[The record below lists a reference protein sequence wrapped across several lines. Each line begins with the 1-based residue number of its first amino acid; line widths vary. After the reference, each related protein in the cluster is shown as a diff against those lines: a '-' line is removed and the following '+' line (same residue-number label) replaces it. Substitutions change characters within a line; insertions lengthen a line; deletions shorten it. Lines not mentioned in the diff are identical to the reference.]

1 MSVSRRADGRW
12 IVKFRDGQNGQKWK
26 QRSFRDEQTARA
38 FDAEMRE
45 PSEDDGRLTVGEL
58 ALAYLRSRPDI
69 HRSTRR
75 SILWLLADGGPAAFA
90 RDKYADALTRQ
101 DLERMREALRAR
113 QAGNNTINHYQSY
126 LSSILAWGVEQD
138 FLARHPWPYRKLK
151 VVRPVVRAQLRDLLR
166 IFPELPGWLRWA
178 VKTAF
183 FLALRPGQVELFGL
197 RWAAFDFRR
206 RQVVI
211 VQGKSGKPKT
221 VIIRND
227 AYLREA
233 ALRCAH
239 DQRRGIPWVCHR
251 GDGKRILSCRRAWE
265 TACTRAGVAMR
276 LYDVRHIAATVMLG
290 EGADLAAVAA
300 QLGHQSVATTGAIYA
315 HVTPAGQARAAEL
328 MPSLDGVID
337 VVPVT
342 E

>member
-12 IVKFRDGQNGQKWK
+12 IVKFRNGDKWI

-38 FDAEMRE
+38 FDAEQRE
-45 PSEDDGRLTVGEL
+45 QEESDSRLTMGEL
-58 ALAYLRSRPDI
+58 ALAYLRSRPDL
-69 HRSTRR
+69 HRSTHS
-75 SILWLLADGGPAAFA
+75 SILWLLADGGPAAFL
-90 RDKYADALTRQ
+90 RDKYADMLNRQ
-101 DLERMREALRAR
+101 DLERMRECLRAR
-113 QAGNNTINHYQSY
+113 QVSNNTINHYQSY
-126 LSSILAWGVEQD
+126 LSSILSWGVEQD

-151 VVRPVVRAQLRDLLR
+151 LVRPVMRAQFRDLMLV
-166 IFPELPGWLRWA
+166 FQELPGWFQWA

-183 FLALRPGQVELFGL
+183 FLALRPGHVELFGL
-197 RWAAFDFRR
+197 RWDAFDFRR

-211 VQGKSGKPKT
+211 TQGKSGQPKT

-239 DQRRGIPWVCHR
+239 DQRRGIMLVCHYE
-251 GDGKRILSCRRAWE
+251 DGRPVLSYRRAWE
-265 TACTRAGVAMR
+265 SACRRAGISMR
-276 LYDVRHIAATVMLG
+276 LYDVRHVAATVMLG

-315 HVTPAGQARAAEL
+315 HVTPSGQARAAEL
-328 MPSLDGVID
+328 MPSLDEVID
-337 VVPVT
+337 VSSVKK
-342 E
+342 

>member
-12 IVKFRDGQNGQKWK
+12 IVKFRSEGKWQ

-38 FDAEMRE
+38 FDVEQME
-45 PSEDDGRLTVGEL
+45 PEEADSRLSMGEL
-58 ALAYLRSRPDI
+58 TLAYLRSRPDL
-69 HRSTRR
+69 HRSTRS
-75 SILWLLADGGPAAFA
+75 SILWLLADGGPAAFL
-90 RDKYADALTRQ
+90 RDKYADMLNRQ
-101 DLERMREALRAR
+101 DLERMREGLRVR
-113 QAGNNTINHYQSY
+113 QVSNNTINHYQSY
-126 LSSILAWGVEQD
+126 LSSILSWGVEQD

-151 VVRPVVRAQLRDLLR
+151 VVRPVMRAQFRDLMR
-166 IFPELPGWLRWA
+166 VFPELPGWLQWA

-197 RWAAFDFRR
+197 RWDAFDFRR

-211 VQGKSGKPKT
+211 TQGKSGKPKT

-233 ALRCAH
+233 ALRCAY
-239 DQRRGIPWVCHR
+239 DQRRGVMLVCHYDNGGPVR
-251 GDGKRILSCRRAWE
+251 SYRRAWE
-265 TACTRAGVAMR
+265 AACKRAGISMR
-276 LYDVRHIAATVMLG
+276 FYDVRHIAATIMLG

-315 HVTPAGQARAAEL
+315 HVTPTGQAHAAEL
-328 MPSLDGVID
+328 MPSLGEVID
-337 VVPVT
+337 VSPIKK
-342 E
+342 